1 MRMQRTFKG
10 LLVVVMM
17 ISVIV
22 ASAALT
28 SCAPADPAEET
39 HLVVEDALILGTVV
53 TIRAHAPRDPEVL
66 ASQVREVIEAME
78 ELGCSLSVYCEDSE
92 TVRVNEAGGRTV
104 EVSPDFERI
113 LGYALEVAER
123 TGGVFDP
130 SVGPLVELWGF
141 YSGKYRVP
149 EEEEIAE
156 ALERVDW
163 RRIRLED
170 GSVTIESGM
179 QLDIEALL
187 KGYIADFALAELEDL
202 EVTGA
207 LVIAGPSSIAA
218 LGAAQ
223 GGRPWKVGLENPR
236 DPGNIYGA
244 VELADG
250 EHIST
255 SGDYQRYFIDESGQR
270 RSHIL
275 DARTGKPVE
284 GLMAATVISD
294 SSLGTDG
301 ISTAVLPLDA
311 EEAIA
316 LLEDWRGVDAL
327 VITAD
332 REILFSG
339 DMERRVEMTADGL

>member
-1 MRMQRTFKG
+1 MMMTWMVKRP
-10 LLVVVMM
+10 LVAAMM
-17 ISVIV
+17 LSVIV
-22 ASAALT
+22 VLVAVT
-28 SCAPADPAEET
+28 SCAPAGSTEDT

-53 TIRAHAPRDPEVL
+53 TIRAHAPRDPEIL
-66 ASQVREVIEAME
+66 EAQVKAVMQAMD
-78 ELGCSLSVYCEDSE
+78 ELGCSLSVYCPDSE
-92 TVRVNEAGGRTV
+92 TARVNAAAGRTV

-113 LGYALEVAER
+113 LRYALEVAER

-141 YSGKYRVP
+141 YSGEYRVP
-149 EEEEIAE
+149 EENEIAE
-156 ALERVDW
+156 ALELVDW
-163 RRIRLED
+163 QRIRLED
-170 GSVTIESGM
+170 GSVTIEPGM

-187 KGYIADFALAELEDL
+187 KGYIADFALAELRELD
-202 EVTGA
+202 VTGA

-218 LGAAQ
+218 LGVAQ

-236 DPGNIYGA
+236 NPGNIYAA

-255 SGDYQRYFIDESGQR
+255 SGDYQRYFIDESDVR

-284 GLMAATVISD
+284 GLMASTVIAD

-301 ISTAVLPLDA
+301 ISTAVLPMDA
-311 EEAIA
+311 EEAIG
-316 LLEDWRGVDAL
+316 LLEDWQGVDGL
-327 VITAD
+327 VITSD
-332 REILFSG
+332 RDLLFAG
-339 DMERRVEMTADGL
+339 DMERRVELTADGL